1 MSLNWHQ
8 HTSSQT
14 VAAVIC
20 SKHSHHH
27 TSHVHHTIIPP
38 ASAALVIPFIH
49 WRFFKSFHTT
59 RPPIVFCDH
68 LPILPSS
75 GLGKKL
81 GCYAMLASHHL
92 FLSNTGSRDAGAV
105 RDHPQ
110 PHVPCPAEHL
120 HVSNSLAALFSL
132 KVLHSEVL
140 RYTETGNSLST
151 FTLM

>member
-14 VAAVIC
+14 GAAVIC

-68 LPILPSS
+68 SVIAIFWVGEKMQAGHL
-75 GLGKKL
+75 
-81 GCYAMLASHHL
+81 L
-92 FLSNTGSRDAGAV
+92 FLSNTGAETLV
-105 RDHPQ
+105 RCGTIPSLY
-110 PHVPCPAEHL
+110 HVPCPAEHL
-120 HVSNSLAALFSL
+120 HVSTSLAALFSL